1 MSEPGWALCLLLIRG
16 IYSTGQESMWL
27 WGGGLSAQ
35 IQVNYQQVDQSPSYG
50 REGTQAPG
58 KTLMGDKSF
67 SEGK

>member
-16 IYSTGQESMWL
+16 IYSTGQASAWL
-27 WGGGLSAQ
+27 WGGLSAQ